1 MNRKE
6 FLAISTIALLG
17 AESACAADKPSLY
30 EQLRLGLRV
39 QRPQDLGII
48 KKVVE
53 LTDSGRLP
61 YSIVLGTFQ
70 WARNGFFI
78 SHPKWNLHHAFC
90 GAQLLGNF
98 LDAFVQTDRRS
109 TAIQSLLFQ

>member
-17 AESACAADKPSLY
+17 TESACAADKPSLY

-70 WARNGFFI
+70 WAR
-78 SHPKWNLHHAFC
+78 KKHAKYPFPYFYKALQIRAKKI
-90 GAQLLGNF
+90 GV
-98 LDAFVQTDRRS
+98 D
-109 TAIQSLLFQ
+109 I